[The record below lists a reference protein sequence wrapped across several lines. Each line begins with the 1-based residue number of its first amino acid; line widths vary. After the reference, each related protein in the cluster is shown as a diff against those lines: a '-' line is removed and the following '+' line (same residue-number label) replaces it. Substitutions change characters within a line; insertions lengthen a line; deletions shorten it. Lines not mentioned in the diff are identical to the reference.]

1 MARKKIVLDRIA
13 NDATRRATFKK
24 RRRGLLK
31 KASELATLCD
41 VDACLVVYG
50 EGDAE
55 PEVWPSTEV
64 AMNVLR
70 QFRALPEMEQCKKMM
85 NQEDFLR
92 LRIGKL
98 KEQLRKMDRD
108 NHERETL
115 ILLHDALQGRL
126 GTYESLSV
134 EQLTSVD
141 CLASARLKVITDR
154 LVEIRAPN
162 EDGQVLVP
170 PPPPPPPALPAPPPP
185 PAPMLPLAPPPTH
198 VTPAMPLSSMPPPAF
213 HGMNH
218 HHHQNHFINHGG
230 NDQNAWLMNVARN
243 GGDLGALVYSAF
255 ASSSSSNTGGAGTS
269 AAGAAAPGPDMMDLA
284 NPDMPGFGWPWDDDS
299 AGPSF
304 PPM

>member
-1 MARKKIVLDRIA
+1 
-13 NDATRRATFKK
+13 
-24 RRRGLLK
+24 
-31 KASELATLCD
+31 
-41 VDACLVVYG
+41 
-50 EGDAE
+50 
-55 PEVWPSTEV
+55 
-64 AMNVLR
+64 MNVLR

-213 HGMNH
+213 PRDEPPPPPEPL
-218 HHHQNHFINHGG
+218 HQPWRQRPERLAHERRQERRRPRRPRLQRLRQQLLLQHP
-230 NDQNAWLMNVARN
+230 VAPAPAPPAPPPR
-243 GGDLGALVYSAF
+243 AL
-255 ASSSSSNTGGAGTS
+255 T
-269 AAGAAAPGPDMMDLA
+269 
-284 NPDMPGFGWPWDDDS
+284 
-299 AGPSF
+299 
-304 PPM
+304 

>member
-24 RRRGLLK
+24 RRRGLVK

-55 PEVWPSTEV
+55 PEVWPSMEV
-64 AMNVLR
+64 AMSVLR

-92 LRIGKL
+92 QRIGKL
-98 KEQLRKMDRD
+98 KDQVSKMDRE
-108 NHERETL
+108 NHERETVM
-115 ILLHDALQGRL
+115 LLHDALQGRL
-126 GTYESLSV
+126 GTYETLSV
-134 EQLTSVD
+134 EQLTSLD
-141 CLASARLKVITDR
+141 CLASARLKAVADR
-154 LVEIRAPN
+154 LVEIR
-162 EDGQVLVP
+162 DHSQVIVP
-170 PPPPPPPALPAPPPP
+170 PPPLPPAPLPAPPAMLPP
-185 PAPMLPLAPPPTH
+185 PPSPH
-198 VTPAMPLSSMPPPAF
+198 VTPAMPLSSMPPAMGPPPGF
-213 HGMNH
+213 EGMNH
-218 HHHQNHFINHGG
+218 HHHLNQNHFIN

-255 ASSSSSNTGGAGTS
+255 AGSSNTGGAGTS
-269 AAGAAAPGPDMMDLA
+269 GAAPAGPDMMDLA